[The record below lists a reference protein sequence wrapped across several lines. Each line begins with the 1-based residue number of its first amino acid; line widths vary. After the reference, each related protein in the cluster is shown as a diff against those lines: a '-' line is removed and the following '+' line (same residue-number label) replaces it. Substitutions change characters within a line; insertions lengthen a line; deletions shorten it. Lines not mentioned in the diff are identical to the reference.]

1 MPLLHILSSSKIK
14 YQFILLLVLA
24 VLFVTVL
31 TIWSMNRLS
40 TVGQQIAQLEKSKSF
55 LELENELLEKRIAEK
70 KSLTQAEESSKQLGF
85 GKISKIE
92 YVSDSGLA
100 LNH

>member
-1 MPLLHILSSSKIK
+1 MPLLHLLSSTKVKYQLILILS
-14 YQFILLLVLA
+14 LM

-31 TIWSMNRLS
+31 TIWSMNRLA
-40 TVGQQIAQLEKSKSF
+40 TVGDQIAQLEKTKTA

-70 KSLTQAEESSKQLGF
+70 KSLTQIEESSKKLGF
-85 GKISKIE
+85 SKIQKIE
-92 YVSDSGLA
+92 YISDNGIA